1 MVHARLL
8 ESFTAE
14 RTPGPTLDRQVRL
27 FAESPAVGILD
38 RLPMGVAVF
47 NTSRQIIY
55 ANAAFCTL
63 SDTGRGVADVIGLRL
78 GDALSCLGT
87 QFEDGVCGSTQLCRS
102 CGAAKSLAASLAGAD
117 GASGD
122 CSISRQGIK
131 RLDNLDFRIW
141 IWALRHAG
149 EAFHVALMSDIRA
162 EKRLDLMERIFYH
175 DIMNLVSGMQG
186 ICELMREE
194 EEGTRNAELDLL
206 LFAVERVTDLIL
218 SQRDLSFAERG
229 DYEVTVNKMGTLSLL
244 TDITSLM
251 RRESSCRGKTL
262 VISPDSSD
270 VFFASDRKLLTR
282 ILVNMQKN
290 ALEAT
295 AAGGTVTVGC
305 GRQDGQVRFWVHNAG
320 VVAEE
325 ARPQIFRRTFSTKGR
340 GRGLGTY
347 GTKLFAE
354 SYLGGTVGFTSEATD
369 GTVFYVLLPG
379 GEPAI
384 G

>member
-8 ESFTAE
+8 PFVTAE
-14 RTPGPTLDRQVRL
+14 RTPGPTMDRQVRL

-55 ANAAFCTL
+55 ANEAFCAL
-63 SDTGRGVADVIGLRL
+63 SDSGRGVADLIGLRL
-78 GDALSCLGT
+78 GDALACLGARLD
-87 QFEDGVCGSTQLCRS
+87 DGVCGTTQLCRS
-102 CGAAKSLAASLAGAD
+102 CGAAKSLAASLAGAAS
-117 GASGD
+117 ASGD
-122 CSISRQGIK
+122 CSISRQGVQ

-141 IWALRHAG
+141 IWALRHAD
-149 EAFHVALMSDIRA
+149 ETFHVALLSDIRA

-175 DIMNLVSGMQG
+175 DILNLVSGMQG
-186 ICELMREE
+186 VCELMREE

-229 DYEVTVNKMGTLSLL
+229 DYEVAVNKMGTLSLL
-244 TDITSLM
+244 SDITSLM

-262 VISPDSSD
+262 AIAPDSSD
-270 VFFASDRKLLTR
+270 VFFASDRKLVTR

-295 AAGGTVTVGC
+295 PPGGTVTVGC
-305 GRQDGQVRFWVHNAG
+305 GRTDGQVRFWVHNAG
-320 VVAEE
+320 MVAEE
-325 ARPQIFRRTFSTKGR
+325 ARPQIFRRAFSTKGR

-354 SYLGGTVGFTSEATD
+354 SYLGGTVGFTTDATD
-369 GTVFYVLLPG
+369 GTTFYVLLPG
-379 GEPAI
+379 GEPAN